1 MTGDVSNLGRQRYLL
16 LISVILV
23 LNMVGCV
30 TGTPSTE
37 PVDVDFVVKVEG
49 KKVPDIS
56 RCEMFF
62 WERPRM
68 TGDVPDSHADEC
80 IGFSY
85 VGYGCDVLWGAV
97 EATGG
102 RAGVMTHF
110 MIDPKYGREARKYGL
125 YNCTPDN
132 YLEIASNAVVTAGVG
147 RVKGRGSLSGSE
159 AAFWP
164 NMFGVH
170 KDWDADVFKAKMEFV
185 VRSWAKYNTFPELP
199 TIRIAPEYSFGTR
212 FVPCHGFFF
221 SIGSL
226 MVGASMRFQGYDGEC
241 FAEIRHGHPLGVR
254 GMRAARRELV
264 RFMLSKIG
272 EARKDSLK
280 IRGRIKCGPGDE
292 DCQIVVDKCERRAD

>member
-132 YLEIASNAVVTAGVG
+132 YLEIASNAVVTAGIS
-147 RVKGRGSLSGSE
+147 RVKGRGSPVRIRSGILAE
-159 AAFWP
+159 
-164 NMFGVH
+164 H
-170 KDWDADVFKAKMEFV
+170 
-185 VRSWAKYNTFPELP
+185 VR
-199 TIRIAPEYSFGTR
+199 
-212 FVPCHGFFF
+212 
-221 SIGSL
+221 GSQRL
-226 MVGASMRFQGYDGEC
+226 GRRRFQGKDG
-241 FAEIRHGHPLGVR
+241 IRCSFVGKVQYVSG
-254 GMRAARRELV
+254 
-264 RFMLSKIG
+264 I
-272 EARKDSLK
+272 
-280 IRGRIKCGPGDE
+280 
-292 DCQIVVDKCERRAD
+292 ADYSHCA